1 MKTNEIKKGMKVK
14 TVQLGSAVSG
24 VMMDNLKG
32 NTRLIDVKGS
42 EVGLFDEMGSVYSHD
57 IVAAEVDG
65 EWVEIEHTPK
75 QLKLKEVVAEPIG
88 RGAFPWV

>member
-14 TVQLGSAVSG
+14 TVQLGPQVTG
-24 VMMDNLKG
+24 TMMDNLKG

-57 IVAAEVDG
+57 IVSAEVDG
-65 EWVEIEHTPK
+65 EWKEIEHTPA
-75 QLKLKEVVAEPIG
+75 QLKLKEDVS
-88 RGAFPWV
+88 RWL